1 MPAASSTR
9 PSCPSFWPSTRSM
22 CLITSSP
29 SSGSVM
35 QTLFRMHWMPRPR
48 MCPVWPGLCRRSLRS
63 STRICA
69 LSAFLPSQV
78 DPLFMRCHLFLRIFG
93 SSNFVRGISNHLQG
107 PCLAHSQPCMT
118 GAGVSDLFEA
128 VEDAKAEYFRDYK
141 PVIDAQRLAKQT
153 KEAEEQG
160 ESFKKLRQDLQDSGH
175 VVVDVRPG
183 IDLLLRTTFIPLSL
197 WGLFLSSVFWSD
209 SGARSEEDVAADS
222 YASSSDEEDPSKEL
236 RPSDLHEAF
245 QNAQGLPRPSVPP
258 AAKRAA
264 RPLKSALKPPAAAKS
279 IPE

>member
-183 IDLLLRTTFIPLSL
+183 
-197 WGLFLSSVFWSD
+197 
-209 SGARSEEDVAADS
+209 ARSEEDVAADS
-222 YASSSDEEDPSKEL
+222 DASSSDEEDPSKEL